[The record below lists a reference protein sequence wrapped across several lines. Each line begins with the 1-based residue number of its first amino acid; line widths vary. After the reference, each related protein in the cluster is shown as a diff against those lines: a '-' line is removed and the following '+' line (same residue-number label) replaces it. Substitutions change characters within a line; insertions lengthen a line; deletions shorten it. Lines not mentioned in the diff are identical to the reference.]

1 MVVQLQMV
9 FQILLLLFSI
19 FDAIFGQA
27 INSSCQKA
35 SCGNVNDIPFPFG
48 IGVGCYLDPWFE
60 VVCNNSNSWPS
71 PSPRTDS
78 YLSSVVTSL
87 P

>member
-27 INSSCQKA
+27 INSSSQKA

-48 IGVGCYLDPWFE
+48 IGVGCYLFFF
-60 VVCNNSNSWPS
+60 SF
-71 PSPRTDS
+71 
-78 YLSSVVTSL
+78 LSLLSKKLKKKSKFI